1 MKISRIAP
9 LALAAA
15 LVAPVAGA
23 QGKPA
28 AKPDAAAAPAVQV
41 PATAAADLKS
51 GDPMKIRGALDA
63 IRMAGKG
70 GAKYAPTIA
79 EVLAKGLTRELTEA
93 AIDTL
98 GDTESDAGSAAIAP
112 YVRHRNVKLRQ
123 ASVKALSKTK
133 GPAAIKA
140 LRTALSDSDPMVR
153 GLSANALGNL
163 KAKEATA
170 DLFVALDHRVNEA
183 AAAIGQLCGES
194 ECDQLATRLGKVP
207 FDVVTGGL
215 DQVLFRSD
223 LGEDAKIKV
232 IGKVRELG
240 TGEANKF
247 LKDVQKRMQGASPR
261 IKQSI
266 DQAIQ
271 ATGG

>member
-15 LVAPVAGA
+15 LAASTAGA
-23 QGKPA
+23 QGKP
-28 AKPDAAAAPAVQV
+28 KTPDAAPAAPAVTV

-51 GDPMKIRGALDA
+51 GDPMKVRAALDEV
-63 IRMAGKG
+63 RMAGKN
-70 GAKYAPTIA
+70 GAKLAPQIA
-79 EVLAKGLTRELTEA
+79 ELLQKGLTRELTEA
-93 AIDTL
+93 AIETL
-98 GDTESDAGSAAIAP
+98 GDTEAEAASAAIAP
-112 YVRHRNVKLRQ
+112 YARHRNLKVRQ
-123 ASVKALSKTK
+123 ASVKALAKTK

-140 LRTALSDSDPMVR
+140 LRGALSDSDPMVR
-153 GLSANALGNL
+153 GFSANALGAL
-163 KAKEATA
+163 KAKDAVG

-183 AAAIGQLCGES
+183 AAALGQLCGADDCEK
-194 ECDQLATRLGKVP
+194 LATRLGKVP

-215 DQVLFRSD
+215 DQVLFRQD
-223 LGEDAKIKV
+223 LPEDAKIKT

-261 IKQSI
+261 LKQSI